1 MESPMVMKIDA
12 KVLRKA
18 LPASTFRPNGKVA
31 KISLFINISYFI
43 PDKIFIPEL
52 SFQLIDGSISL
63 CI

>member
-43 PDKIFIPEL
+43 PDFNYRLKH
-52 SFQLIDGSISL
+52 
-63 CI
+63 